1 MALRE
6 FQERL
11 PNITLD
17 LLAGMH
23 KRSILAPDIAAR
35 RVNGSD
41 TTATLMA
48 RLKQDRADN
57 PDRGDIRC
65 KAPVSATRGGHE

>member
-23 KRSILAPDIAAR
+23 KRSLLAAR
-35 RVNGSD
+35 PRQWQRHEGNANGAAQAGSS
-41 TTATLMA
+41 
-48 RLKQDRADN
+48 R
-57 PDRGDIRC
+57 
-65 KAPVSATRGGHE
+65 